1 MPVYDPMTMDDR
13 LGEQTLQNRSFV
25 LLMSLFAFFALAL
38 AAVGVYG
45 VVSYSVA
52 NRTQE
57 IGVRMA
63 LGAQLR
69 DVLRLVVGQGGRL
82 ALVGVALGLLLAALV
97 TPVLRGWLF
106 GVNPLDKVILAGMS
120 LLLLGVAVAA
130 SYIPARRAAKVAP
143 FQALRLE

>member
-1 MPVYDPMTMDDR
+1 V
-13 LGEQTLQNRSFV
+13 F
-25 LLMSLFAFFALAL
+25 LMSLFAFFALAL

-45 VVSYSVA
+45 VISYSVA

-82 ALVGVALGLLLAALV
+82 ALMGVALGLLLALVV
-97 TPVLRGWLF
+97 TPVLTSWLY
-106 GVNPLDKVILAGMS
+106 GVSPLDKIILVGMS
-120 LLLLGVAVAA
+120 VLLLGVAMVA

-143 FQALRLE
+143 FQALRLD